1 MKTTNENV
9 RLLKPLLRGLPIVVL
24 VAIFASLVAK
34 RYLMYATPMYES
46 TSKIRLADTKDGSPS
61 SNLYKDFDVFTSAN
75 KIGAEVEVIKSK
87 LLIGKALDSLDFE
100 VTTYRIGQIRKVELY
115 KEAPFKVFYTM
126 HNEKWYDK
134 PFALTIK
141 NQTDYILKVPGNDNY
156 LPGKFGSI
164 LELSGAKILIIKN
177 DTLLK
182 HKPSLTLADNYEFV
196 INSRQ
201 KLVENVLDNLDIN
214 SIDKEIPILR
224 LNFKSPVPEKA
235 ADFVNSLSKTYVND
249 YVEQKIKAA
258 NTTVN
263 FLDEQLK
270 DIGGRLDTSENDIET
285 YRDVNNIINIKQE
298 TETDLRKIADM
309 KVQQTNV
316 KMNLEAIDSLYNY
329 MKSGRLKK
337 TELAPNFEAYTDLL
351 STELV
356 KKMKLL
362 QAEKK
367 DLLLKYT
374 PEDDKVMVIDDKI
387 DDITYYLEQGIK
399 NTKTNLEAK
408 YNRLTDDINN
418 AEKVFIGLPTKERTL
433 GDLNRNYDLNEQA
446 YKFLHEKRTEAQI
459 VRAANISFHR
469 IISIG
474 EVPVEPVA
482 PNAMLIK
489 ILSIFLGIM
498 GAIAMIYIVHAIKGK
513 VNDYT
518 TIEKNSSIAIAA
530 ETPMLTKPAAIRKHF
545 HKLAIQLEV
554 KGSVKL
560 NSIVVFSSFDTKEG
574 KSFNSINLAAA
585 FAQQGKSVLVVDAD
599 GGMHKTHKISNSVNI
614 EYENIAGNITKYKN
628 TDIISEQLTKW
639 KEEYDL
645 VIIKN
650 EPLNDISMGLILMK
664 LADTN
669 LFVLDSRRTPA
680 KMIAEAEA
688 LNDEYQ
694 FNNMQFLLNRSG
706 YNPNIAIQAFDIVKA
721 LVLKLKRTP
730 AQA

>member
-1 MKTTNENV
+1 MKTTNENI

-87 LLIGKALDSLDFE
+87 LLINKALDSLDFE

-126 HNEKWYDK
+126 HNDKWFDK

-141 NQTDYILKVPGNDNY
+141 NTTDFVLKVPGTDNS

-164 LELSGAKILIIKN
+164 MQLSGAKVLIIRN
-177 DTLLK
+177 DSLLK
-182 HKPSLTLADNYEFV
+182 DRPNLALVDNYEFV

-235 ADFVNSLSKTYVND
+235 ADFVNALSLTYVND

-270 DIGGRLDTSENDIET
+270 DIGGRLDTSESDIET

-374 PEDDKVMVIDDKI
+374 PEDDKVKVIDDKI
-387 DDITYYLEQGIK
+387 DDITFYLEQGIK

-408 YNRLTDDINN
+408 YNRLTDDINS

-433 GDLNRNYDLNEQA
+433 DDLNRSYDLNEQA

-482 PNAMLIK
+482 PNGTLIK
-489 ILSIFLGIM
+489 ILAMFLGIM
-498 GAIAMIYIVHAIKGK
+498 GAVAMIYIVHAIKGK

-530 ETPMLTKPAAIRKHF
+530 ETPMLTKPLAIAKHF

-560 NSIVVFSSFDTKEG
+560 NSVVVFSSFDVKEG
-574 KSFNSINLAAA
+574 KSYNALYLAAA

-599 GGMHKTHKISNSVNI
+599 GNMHANHNPKDSVNLK
-614 EYENIAGNITKYKN
+614 YENIAGNITYYKN
-628 TDIISEQLTKW
+628 TEIITGQLNKW

-650 EPLNDISMGLILMK
+650 EPLNDISIGLIMMS

-669 LFVLDSRRTPA
+669 LFVFDSRRTPA

-688 LNDEYQ
+688 LNDEYK

-706 YNPNIAIQAFDIVKA
+706 YNPNIAIQAFDMVKV
-721 LVLKLKRTP
+721 LVLKFKRTS